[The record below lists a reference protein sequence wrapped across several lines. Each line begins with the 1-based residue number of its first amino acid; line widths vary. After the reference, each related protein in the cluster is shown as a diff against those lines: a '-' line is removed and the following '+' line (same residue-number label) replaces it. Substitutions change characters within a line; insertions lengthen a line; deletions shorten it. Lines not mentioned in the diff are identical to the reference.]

1 VQEGRQELE
10 RVQREAAA
18 VALALSDA
26 RLKVGS
32 SQKMAARQEAATAAA
47 ERVLQCALLPAGD
60 MTC

>member
-1 VQEGRQELE
+1 M
-10 RVQREAAA
+10 QREAAA